1 MVDEAASPF
10 QPNRIAATNRD
21 LLMRAVIQRV
31 TKASVTVDQQVVG
44 EIAQGLLV
52 LLGVEKEDEA
62 KDLSYV
68 VNKTLGLRIFED
80 DEGKMNRSLADIG
93 GELLVVSQFTLL
105 GNVRKGKRPS
115 FVDAAEPSIANELY
129 QQFVQQT
136 RAAGVKTETGIFQAD
151 MAVELINDGP
161 VTILLD
167 SRKRF

>member
-1 MVDEAASPF
+1 
-10 QPNRIAATNRD
+10 
-21 LLMRAVIQRV
+21 MRAVIQRV
-31 TKASVTVDQQVVG
+31 TKASVTVDQKVVG

-52 LLGVEKEDEA
+52 LLGVEKNDDP

-68 VNKTLGLRIFED
+68 ANKTLGLRIFED
-80 DEGKMNRSLADIG
+80 DEGKMNRSVVDIG
-93 GELLVVSQFTLL
+93 GDLLVVSQFTLL

-115 FVDAAEPSIANELY
+115 FVDAADPDIANELY

-167 SRKRF
+167 SRKKF

>member
-1 MVDEAASPF
+1 
-10 QPNRIAATNRD
+10 
-21 LLMRAVIQRV
+21 MRAVIQRV
-31 TKASVTVDQQVVG
+31 TKASVTVDQKVVG

-52 LLGVEKEDEA
+52 LLGVEREDGD
-62 KDLSYV
+62 KDLSYLV
-68 VNKTLGLRIFED
+68 KKTLGLRIFED
-80 DEGKMNRSLADIG
+80 DEGKMNRSVVDVG
-93 GELLVVSQFTLL
+93 GDLLVVSQFTLL
-105 GNVRKGKRPS
+105 GNVQKGNRPG
-115 FVDAAEPSIANELY
+115 FTEAADPEIANELY

>member
-1 MVDEAASPF
+1 
-10 QPNRIAATNRD
+10 
-21 LLMRAVIQRV
+21 MRAVIQRV

>member
-1 MVDEAASPF
+1 M
-10 QPNRIAATNRD
+10 
-21 LLMRAVIQRV
+21 
-31 TKASVTVDQQVVG
+31 VG

-52 LLGVEKEDEA
+52 LLGVEKNDDT

-68 VNKTLGLRIFED
+68 ANKTLGLRIFED
-80 DEGKMNRSLADIG
+80 DEGKMNRSVVDIG
-93 GELLVVSQFTLL
+93 GDLLVVSQFTLL

-115 FVDAAEPSIANELY
+115 FVDAADPDIANELY
-129 QQFVQQT
+129 RQFVQQT

-167 SRKRF
+167 SRKKF

>member
-1 MVDEAASPF
+1 
-10 QPNRIAATNRD
+10 
-21 LLMRAVIQRV
+21 MRTVIQRV
-31 TKASVTVDQQVVG
+31 TGASVTVDQKVVG

-52 LLGVEKEDEA
+52 LLGVEKDDDA
-62 KDLSYV
+62 KDLSYL

-80 DEGKMNRSLADIG
+80 DDGKMNRSVVDVG
-93 GELLVVSQFTLL
+93 GDLLVVSQFTLL
-105 GNVRKGKRPS
+105 GNVQKGKRPS

>member
-1 MVDEAASPF
+1 
-10 QPNRIAATNRD
+10 
-21 LLMRAVIQRV
+21 MRTVIQRV
-31 TKASVTVDQQVVG
+31 TRASVTVDQKVVG

-52 LLGVEKEDEA
+52 LLGVEKDDDA
-62 KDLSYV
+62 KDLSYL

-80 DEGKMNRSLADIG
+80 DDGKMNRSVVDVG
-93 GELLVVSQFTLL
+93 GDLLVVSQFTLL
-105 GNVRKGKRPS
+105 GNVQKGKRPS
-115 FVDAAEPSIANELY
+115 FVDAAEPNIANELY

>member
-1 MVDEAASPF
+1 
-10 QPNRIAATNRD
+10 
-21 LLMRAVIQRV
+21 MRAVIQRV
-31 TKASVTVDQQVVG
+31 TKASVTVDQKVVG

-52 LLGVEKEDEA
+52 LLGVEKNDDT

-68 VNKTLGLRIFED
+68 ANKTLGLRIFED
-80 DEGKMNRSLADIG
+80 DEGKMNRSVVDIG
-93 GELLVVSQFTLL
+93 GDLLVVSQFTLL

-115 FVDAAEPSIANELY
+115 FVDAADPDIANELY
-129 QQFVQQT
+129 RQFVQQT

-167 SRKRF
+167 SRKKF

>member
-1 MVDEAASPF
+1 
-10 QPNRIAATNRD
+10 
-21 LLMRAVIQRV
+21 MRTVIQRV
-31 TKASVTVDQQVVG
+31 TRASVTVDQKVVG
-44 EIAQGLLV
+44 EIAHGLLV
-52 LLGVEKEDEA
+52 LLGVEKDDDA
-62 KDLSYV
+62 KDLSYL

-80 DEGKMNRSLADIG
+80 DDGKMNRSVVDVG
-93 GELLVVSQFTLL
+93 GDLLVVSQFTLL
-105 GNVRKGKRPS
+105 GNVQKGKRPS